1 MGPSRL
7 ERRVHGSA
15 NGPVAVGQGTRPSA
29 SDVQVD
35 YKPLESARGR
45 GPSFWA
51 GIALLVLV
59 VAAVAVPSLRW
70 RVEVVG
76 LQLTGRIPDMR
87 LGELLRLTA
96 PGAGQPNISRLLATR
111 NPYAVVRVPSSAP
124 AYIAAG
130 AKTFQ
135 TECSAC
141 HGADAGGGPGAPA
154 LVGREFKHG
163 ESEWSLYRTI
173 RYGVEKTAMMPH
185 PLDWTRIWQVVAY
198 VRSLDVAAGVD
209 AVDPKIQTRLDDIK
223 LPYAELASAAEPGA
237 DWLNFSGS
245 YASVRHSSLTQINAQ
260 NVGQLALRWIV
271 QLDSDADKIE
281 SSPVVRDGVLFVTV
295 PPARVM
301 ALDGVDGHR
310 IWVHEHPYER
320 IGGGEGPIGQNRGV
334 ALLDDKVYVGT
345 WDAKLTALSASTGKV
360 AWETVVDR
368 NYPASYISAAPL
380 ALNGLIVTGVG
391 TAARDSRGFIAA
403 YDSRTGEPRWRFD
416 SIPGP
421 GQAGHETWKGDSWQV
436 GGAGTWMTGTYDAQT
451 DTVYWGIGNPKPDF
465 DPSSRTGDNLYSCSI
480 VALQGATGKL
490 LWHFQFTPGDTHDW
504 DSNQVPMLV
513 TADGPQGP
521 VPAAGPQKRILWANR
536 NGFYYVL
543 NAKTGAFIQ
552 GVPFVEQ
559 NWAERLDS
567 NGRPILRGL
576 SPGAL
581 GAGTDA
587 DNSARGRPVFPG
599 AKGGTN
605 WWPPTYDP
613 ALNRVY
619 IPFLEQGM
627 VFFPTAQTLPT
638 TAGRSFYTGVRA
650 LDASTGERIWEHR
663 QATRRVDNE
672 TAGLLSTRGGVVF
685 GADQTRFFALD
696 SRTGKQLWAVETG
709 GTIMAAPVTYVVN
722 GEQMV
727 TIAAG
732 RSLLTFALPQGN

>member
-1 MGPSRL
+1 MEPSRL
-7 ERRVHGSA
+7 ERSVPGSA
-15 NGPVAVGQGTRPSA
+15 NGPVAVGRGTRAATP
-29 SDVQVD
+29 DLQVE
-35 YKPLESARGR
+35 YNRLETPRRRRPL
-45 GPSFWA
+45 FWT
-51 GIALLVLV
+51 GIALLLLW
-59 VAAVAVPSLRW
+59 VAAVAIPSLRW

-87 LGELLRLTA
+87 LGELLRVIV

-111 NPYAVVRVPSSAP
+111 NPYAVVRVPSSEP
-124 AYIAAG
+124 DYIAAG

-154 LVGREFKHG
+154 LVGHEFKHG

-185 PLDWTRIWQVVAY
+185 PLEWTRIWQVVAY
-198 VRSLDVAAGVD
+198 IRSLDVAAGVD
-209 AVDPKIQTRLDDIK
+209 VVDPKIQTRLDSIK
-223 LPYAELASAAEPGA
+223 LPYAELAAAAEPGS

-245 YASVRHSSLTQINAQ
+245 YASVRHSSLTRITAQ
-260 NVGQLALRWIV
+260 NVGNLALRWIV

-295 PPARVM
+295 PPSRVM

-320 IGGGEGPIGQNRGV
+320 KGGGEGPIGQNRGV
-334 ALLDDKVYVGT
+334 ALLDDKLYVGT
-345 WDAKLTALSASTGKV
+345 WDAKLTALTASTGKV

-403 YDSRTGEPRWRFD
+403 YDSRTGAPRWRFD

-421 GQAGHETWKGDSWQV
+421 GQAGHETWEGDSWQV
-436 GGAGTWMTGTYDAQT
+436 GGAGTWMTGTYDAQS

-465 DPSSRTGDNLYSCSI
+465 DPSSRMGDNLYSCSI

-490 LWHFQFTPGDTHDW
+490 LWHFQFTPGDAHDW

-513 TADGPQGP
+513 TADGPQGRE
-521 VPAAGPQKRILWANR
+521 KRILWANR

-543 NAKTGAFIQ
+543 NAQTGAFIQ

-567 NGRPILRGL
+567 NGHPVRRD
-576 SPGAL
+576 AL
-581 GAGTDA
+581 GDST
-587 DNSARGRPVFPG
+587 RGRPVFPG

-627 VFFPTAQTLPT
+627 VFFPTAQTLPS
-638 TAGRSFYTGVRA
+638 TAGRSFYTGIRA

-685 GADQTRFFALD
+685 GGDQTRFFALD

-709 GTIMAAPVTYVVN
+709 GTIMAAPVTYVIN

-732 RSLLTFALPQGN
+732 RSLLTFALPPGH

>member
-1 MGPSRL
+1 MEPSRL
-7 ERRVHGSA
+7 ERRDQRGAS
-15 NGPVAVGQGTRPSA
+15 GPVAVGQGTQAAITEVR
-29 SDVQVD
+29 VD
-35 YKPLESARGR
+35 YDRLETPRR
-45 GPSFWA
+45 GPSFWI
-51 GIALLVLV
+51 GIALLLLA

-76 LQLTGRIPDMR
+76 LQLTGHIPDMR
-87 LGELLRLTA
+87 LGELLRLIT

-111 NPYAVVRVPSSAP
+111 NPYAVVRVPSSEP
-124 AYIAAG
+124 DYIAAG

-163 ESEWSLYRTI
+163 ESEWSLYRTV
-173 RYGVEKTAMMPH
+173 RYGIEKTAMMPH
-185 PLDWTRIWQVVAY
+185 PLEWGRIWQVVAY
-198 VRSLDVAAGVD
+198 IRSLDVAAGVD
-209 AVDPKIQTRLDDIK
+209 AVDPKIQTRLDGIK
-223 LPYAELASAAEPGA
+223 LPYAELAAAAEPGA
-237 DWLNFSGS
+237 DWPNFSGS

-260 NVGQLALRWIV
+260 NVGNLALRWVV
-271 QLDSDADKIE
+271 QLDSEADKIE

-360 AWETVVDR
+360 VWETVVDR

-380 ALNGLIVTGVG
+380 ALDGLIVTGVG
-391 TAARDSRGFIAA
+391 TAPRDSRGFISAFDA
-403 YDSRTGEPRWRFD
+403 KTGAQRWRVE
-416 SIPGP
+416 SIPEP
-421 GQAGHETWKGDSWQV
+421 GQPGHDTWKGDSWKV
-436 GGAGTWMTGTYDAQT
+436 GGAGTWMTGTYDVQT
-451 DTVYWGIGNPKPDF
+451 DTLYWGVGGAKPDF
-465 DPSSRTGDNLYSCSI
+465 DSSSRSGDNLYSDSI
-480 VALQGATGKL
+480 LALRGATGEL

-513 TADGPQGP
+513 TADGPRGP
-521 VPAAGPQKRILWANR
+521 EKHVLWANR

-543 NAKTGAFIQ
+543 NAKTGAFIR

-567 NGRPILRGL
+567 HGRPILRDAPTG
-576 SPGAL
+576 SSGAR
-581 GAGTDA
+581 AGGGGDVDT
-587 DNSARGRPVFPG
+587 SARGRPVFPG

-613 ALNRVY
+613 VLNRVY

-638 TAGRSFYTGVRA
+638 TAGRSFYTGIRA

-663 QATRRVDNE
+663 QATRRVGND
-672 TAGLLSTRGGVVF
+672 TGGLLSTRGGVVF
-685 GADQTRFFALD
+685 GSDQTRFFALD
-696 SRTGKQLWAVETG
+696 SRTGQQLWSVETG
-709 GTIMAAPVTYVVN
+709 GTIMSAPVTYALK

-732 RSLLTFALPQGN
+732 RSLLTFALPPEH